1 MNALTDQPMSC
12 SHSVTPIYNFFL
24 LEKAYAQGRLQ
35 KVIMYLVLGKASLQ
49 HCSEA
54 KLIIEEQFSDTVQ
67 RAQ

>member
-1 MNALTDQPMSC
+1 MLTLGDPDLQLFS
-12 SHSVTPIYNFFL
+12 SR
-24 LEKAYAQGRLQ
+24 KAYAQGRLQ

-54 KLIIEEQFSDTVQ
+54 KLIIEEHFSDTVQ